1 MNSLPHQFR
10 AFAKVAPLVL
20 ASTCLLTPASAEEEV
35 FEYEAGGFN
44 AVMGDNAN
52 IGGFIF
58 PELYAAGT
66 WGVFDGSTGA
76 EDYATGGHD
85 PQNDLGIQSI
95 EMHLGI
101 NLDDVVT
108 GMIAGFGHMGAEGV
122 WEAELEEAFLHY
134 WITDNIAIGG
144 GQFLSRFG
152 FQATNHAHDWQFVN
166 QNLVNSRV
174 LNEGELIVHGG
185 EILFK
190 TPGNGGLLT
199 LGGGGVRS
207 HSHNHDH
214 GHDDHEDDH
223 DEHDHD
229 DEHDD
234 DHDDHDD
241 DHDEHDHEEG
251 EHHFEADDAG
261 FANFIVSADYR
272 FRLPFD
278 DSVVLSTSL
287 AFGENGFNRDTTAY
301 GFGFQKVWNGH
312 DHGAGPE
319 FCSEAL
325 MLQSEFIGRKVNAY
339 DEDGDS
345 LSFDDY
351 GISTSLLY
359 GLSDKATLSLR
370 HDWITGV
377 EIAELSESQRIS
389 AALTA
394 FVDPG
399 QRIRTRIQYDYTMND
414 DIGGEHAAWLQV
426 QIQWGGLGGSH
437 ANHAH

>member
-1 MNSLPHQFR
+1 MNSLSQSFR
-10 AFAKVAPLVL
+10 TFAKVLPLIV
-20 ASTCLLTPASAEEEV
+20 ASAHALTPLQAEEDV
-35 FEYEAGGFN
+35 FEYEASGFN
-44 AVMGDNAN
+44 AIMGDNAN

-58 PELYAAGT
+58 PEMYVAGT

-85 PQNDLGIQSI
+85 PLNDIGIQSI

-101 NLDDVVT
+101 NIDDVVT

-134 WITDNIAIGG
+134 WITENIAIGG
-144 GQFLSRFG
+144 GQYLSRFG

-166 QNLVNSRV
+166 QNLVNSRI
-174 LNEGELIVHGG
+174 LNEGELISHGG

-190 TPGNGGLLT
+190 TPGNNGLLT

-207 HSHNHDH
+207 HAHSHD
-214 GHDDHEDDH
+214 HDDHEGEEDH
-223 DEHDHD
+223 E
-229 DEHDD
+229 EEGEE
-234 DHDDHDD
+234 HDDHDD

-251 EHHFEADDAG
+251 EHHFEADDAA

-287 AFGENGFNRDTTAY
+287 AFGENGFGRDTTAY

-312 DHGAGPE
+312 DHGEGPE

-325 MLQSEFIGRKVNAY
+325 MLQSEFIGRRVNAY

-345 LSFDDY
+345 LNFDDY
-351 GISTSLLY
+351 GISTSLNY
-359 GLSDKATLSLR
+359 GLSDAATLSLR
-370 HDWITGV
+370 HDWVTGV
-377 EIAELSESQRIS
+377 AIAELPESQRIS

-394 FVDPG
+394 FVDPN

-414 DIGGEHAAWLQV
+414 DIGGEHAAWFQV

-437 ANHAH
+437 ANHNH